1 MRFHDTLT
9 APRQTGTTRDRPRP
23 GQLRVTTPA
32 QDRHVVPT
40 HLKNRLKPQI
50 LIDNSSVSRDGEVEM
65 IRLVCLTLLLL
76 DVVSRVETGSSMTE
90 KINDR
95 QQRTLT
101 KLITLNKKAKRW
113 LHHLEKSAGRE
124 NDDYTSEREE
134 EMGHRSQRRQ
144 SRAEEDE
151 QFEALLGHI
160 FGRT

>member
-50 LIDNSSVSRDGEVEM
+50 LIDNSSVSRD
-65 IRLVCLTLLLL
+65 
-76 DVVSRVETGSSMTE
+76 GSSMTE